1 MSLKKIRKQ
10 KRSDAEKELGA
21 LAGISDI
28 KICYIETGKIKPEN
42 IMLKTA
48 IKLARALEC
57 SPEEFL
63 DEVDSNAG
71 L

>member
-10 KRSDAEKELGA
+10 KGLTQKELGA

-48 IKLARALEC
+48 ITLARALEC